1 MIALPLTLLL
11 AFSGPVSHDVRPAA
25 ATPAPSGPSATPA
38 LARESVEA
46 LVRRCVAA
54 YGGKEALA
62 RAAVT
67 RQDGRVTSLLHAGQP
82 GRIARAY
89 VRPGKLRVEIAW
101 PDGTGEVRVLDGGRG
116 WRDGEEA
123 SGPRLA
129 AMILQ
134 AARIDVPAL
143 LSAWVAKVEDR
154 GAGEV
159 DGKPVRILAIAPA
172 PGLLVVAEVEVAT
185 ARVLR
190 SRGTS
195 ADPGMPL
202 AFETTYGDFRKVEG
216 VLVPFLERNWANGRS
231 TGETI
236 LEKVTFPKKIGEEM
250 FRP

>member
-1 MIALPLTLLL
+1 MTTLPLTLML
-11 AFSGPVSHDVRPAA
+11 AFMAPAATPSGPAA
-25 ATPAPSGPSATPA
+25 APAPAK
-38 LARESVEA
+38 ESVEA
-46 LVRRCVAA
+46 LVRRCVDA

-67 RQDGRVTSLLHAGQP
+67 QQEGRVTSLLHAGQP
-82 GRIARAY
+82 GRIGRAY

-134 AARIDVPAL
+134 AARLDVPAL

-154 GAGEV
+154 GVGEV
-159 DGKPVRILAIAPA
+159 DGKPVRVLAIAPA
-172 PGLLVVAEVEVAT
+172 PGLLVVAELELAT

-195 ADPGMPL
+195 VDPGMPL

-216 VLVPFLERNWANGRS
+216 VLVPFLERNWANGRT
-231 TGETI
+231 TGETT
-236 LEKVTFPKKIGEEM
+236 LAKVTFPKKIGEEI